1 MKKNVFVGVMRSISS
16 VSGEPPEESPLKF
29 RRKLPDRSPKRASQE
44 STCNVRSIVSVSGEP
59 PEESP
64 PKVRRKLPAPLPK
77 KASQASPCNEVPS
90 ESEGADTKVIPQPA
104 EPWDKLRGDQF
115 DFIDNEST
123 LDEVVSDS
131 ASCIWG
137 QIAALL
143 LERVKGQFL
152 ASEILPCL

>member
-1 MKKNVFVGVMRSISS
+1 MESGITPESSKAEFSQIWKTSRPLSSDLHFDSFSETSVKKNVFVGVMRSIS
-16 VSGEPPEESPLKF
+16 
-29 RRKLPDRSPKRASQE
+29 
-44 STCNVRSIVSVSGEP
+44 SVSGEP

-104 EPWDKLRGDQF
+104 EPWDKLRGYQF
-115 DFIDNEST
+115 DVIDNEST
-123 LDEVVSDS
+123 LDELSPTLPL
-131 ASCIWG
+131 CIWG

>member
-16 VSGEPPEESPLKF
+16 ASGEPPEESPLKF
-29 RRKLPDRSPKRASQE
+29 RRKLPDRSPMRAGKE
-44 STCNVRSIVSVSGEP
+44 STCNVHSIVSVSGEP

-64 PKVRRKLPAPLPK
+64 PKVRRKLPALLPK
-77 KASQASPCNEVPS
+77 KASQASPCDEVPS

-115 DFIDNEST
+115 DVIDNEST
-123 LDEVVSDS
+123 LDELSPTLPL
-131 ASCIWG
+131 CIWG

-152 ASEILPCL
+152 ASEVLPCL